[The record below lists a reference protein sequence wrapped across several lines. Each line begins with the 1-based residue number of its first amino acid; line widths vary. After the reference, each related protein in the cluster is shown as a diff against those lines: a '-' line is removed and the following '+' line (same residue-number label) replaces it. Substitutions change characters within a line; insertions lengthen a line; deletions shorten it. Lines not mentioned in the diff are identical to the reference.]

1 MLVGRILGWLLIAGA
16 IFVAGMEAYA
26 WLDRGTYHI
35 VAAGELWYEESPNTL
50 NLVQAVVQRY
60 IAAFLWDYA
69 IRPVLL
75 MPAWLVLGVLG
86 ILFLLLFRRRP
97 RRRRHSGGFT

>member
-1 MLVGRILGWLLIAGA
+1 MVVGRILGWFLILGA
-16 IFVAGMEAYA
+16 LVVVAMEAYA

-35 VAAGELWYEESPNTL
+35 MAAGELWYKESPNTL
-50 NLVQAVVQRY
+50 NLLQVVVQRY

-86 ILFLLLFRRRP
+86 ILCLFIFRRRTQ
-97 RRRRHSGGFT
+97 RRRHSGGFA